1 MSRRLAATFTVI
13 CMAATGAW
21 AKDVVVARKGEP
33 VASGIYLS
41 PADNGKKQQLPYAAE
56 DLAHCI
62 EKMTGVKVPV
72 VEAADKNGVPD
83 GPAIVLGELAAAF
96 GFAPA
101 AKTFWK
107 DTMRTVV
114 KDGRIYVA
122 AESDCAANSAVM
134 DLLHEL
140 GVRWFLPANIPGNP
154 GEVIPEAK
162 AVAWSERDH
171 ERHPL
176 IRSRRVWGHNV
187 GTGEPRG
194 PYRPSKWVRRLSG
207 LSAVRVPT
215 SHAWG
220 GLIPEEKRKPEF
232 FAIKRYQDGQP
243 VRGGQFCVSNPEV
256 PGLVAET
263 LMQRFRADPDLAAQ
277 SISPNDG
284 GGACVCLKCQALDP
298 PGYREPSSGKP
309 AISDRYV
316 YFYNKLAE
324 ELAAEFPN
332 RYLAFLVYS
341 DYSRAPVKFTELH
354 PMLVPVFAPIRYPRM
369 HSMFNLHSEQNLRLR
384 HEIEAYAKYARHIGY
399 YGYNYNLAETIVPF
413 SKIDIWTRDLTF
425 LAEKGLL
432 HAELETL
439 GNWNSNGAH
448 IYLSARY
455 IYSGED
461 PDDIMQDYFEKL
473 GGAAAGPLR
482 DYWQAVDRA
491 YVEADIH
498 SGSFY
503 GIEHILTPEVLSR
516 LQKHL
521 KKALKA
527 AKTEREKQVVAFF
540 QSGLDQG
547 KLVIEIINRLNAVEF
562 IEADAARDKLNAL
575 SKKLQ
580 DEHVVSIYP
589 VRYMRW
595 FMDHVVNAAVAI
607 PESGGK
613 IVSVL
618 PRTWHIRLDHYSVGI
633 EEEWFDPRHGNGK
646 WQTAETWG
654 APSLYSQGFGDFK
667 GHQWLKVEAAV
678 PARDADKL
686 VMWFGSN
693 DGSTRLWVN
702 GEAVPFALEEGKGG
716 QKKVVQTLEYPRGW
730 RAFSVPVGRFL
741 KPGGKNTFVVRIQH
755 PLNDL
760 NLGGILRPVLLYRP
774 GEQELKTLT
783 DTYEKLT
790 M

>member
-1 MSRRLAATFTVI
+1 VGVCLVAT
-13 CMAATGAW
+13 AGW
-21 AKDVVVARKGEP
+21 AEEAVVAREGKA
-33 VASGIYLS
+33 VAPGIYLT
-41 PADNGKKQQLPYAAE
+41 PADNAKEKQLRYAAE
-56 DLAHCI
+56 DLAYCI
-62 EKMTGVKVPV
+62 RKMTGAEVPV
-72 VEAADKNGVPD
+72 VEVADKTDIPD
-83 GPAIVLGELAAAF
+83 GPAIVLGELASAF

-114 KDGRIYVA
+114 KAGRIYIA

-134 DLLHEL
+134 DLLHEQ

-154 GEVIPEAK
+154 GEVIPK
-162 AVAWSERDH
+162 VNVLAWPERDH
-171 ERHPL
+171 ERNPS

-194 PYRPSKWVRRLSG
+194 PYRPRKWIRRLSG
-207 LSAVRVPT
+207 TSAVRVPT
-215 SHAWG
+215 SHAWS
-220 GLIPEEKRKPEF
+220 GLIPKEKRKPEY
-232 FAIKRYQDGQP
+232 FAIKRYQDGKP

-284 GGACVCLKCQALDP
+284 GGACVCLRCQALDP
-298 PGYREPSSGKP
+298 PGYLEPSSGKP

-316 YFYNKLAE
+316 YFYNKVAE
-324 ELAAEFPN
+324 KVAAEFPE
-332 RYLAFLVYS
+332 RYLAFFVYS
-341 DYSRAPVKFTELH
+341 DYSRAPIKFTELH
-354 PMLVPVFAPIRYPRM
+354 PMLAPVFAPIRYPRM
-369 HSMFNLHSEQNLRLR
+369 QSMFNLHSEQNIRLR

-413 SKIDIWTRDLTF
+413 SKIDIWKRDLTY
-425 LAEKGLL
+425 LTEKGLF

-439 GNWNSNGAH
+439 GNWNSNGPH

-455 IYSGED
+455 IYSGEA
-461 PDDIMQDYFEKL
+461 PEDIMQDYFEKL

-482 DYWQAVDRA
+482 DYWQAIDRS

-503 GIEHILTPEVLSR
+503 GIEHILTSEVLSR

-521 KKALKA
+521 KKAEKM
-527 AKTEREKQVVAFF
+527 AKTEREQLVVAFF
-540 QSGLDQG
+540 QSGLGQG
-547 KLVIEIINRLNAVEF
+547 KLVIEIIHCLNNVEF
-562 IEADAARDKLNAL
+562 AEAGAARERLNAL
-575 SKKLQ
+575 SKKLE
-580 DEHVVSIYP
+580 DEHIVSIYP
-589 VRYMRW
+589 RRYMRW
-595 FMDHVVNAAVAI
+595 FMDHVVKAAVAI

-613 IVSVL
+613 IVTVL
-618 PRTWHIRLDHYSVGI
+618 PRTWHIRMDHYNVGI
-633 EEEWFDPRHGNGK
+633 EEEWFDPRHGTGK
-646 WQTAETWG
+646 WLTAETWG

-667 GHQWLKVEAAV
+667 GYQWLKVESKV
-678 PARDADKL
+678 PVRDANKL

-702 GEAVPFALEEGKGG
+702 GEAVPFAVEEGKGD
-716 QKKVVQTLEYPRGW
+716 QKRVVQKLEYPRGW
-730 RAFSVPVGRFL
+730 RAFSAPVGQFL
-741 KPGGKNTFVVRIQH
+741 KPGETNTFVVRIHH

-774 GEQELKTLT
+774 GE
-783 DTYEKLT
+783 
-790 M
+790 